1 MEGGVHM
8 SEFATIGKDLIIK
21 ALGRQANYIE
31 ESTGEIDIEASRCKE
46 CEFYLKNGGTDNS
59 ITGHCAFCEHK
70 CYQITKKYIN
80 EKNRYR
86 IDDRLRLKMNAIKI
100 LIYLH
105 FQQPDQ
111 NGIVKNIR
119 IKTLAEALDVE
130 PRTILNNFMLLRDY
144 GYICYCKTGY
154 NTYNL
159 LINGYKERTKKHG
172 PGYLVVNQKWLSY
185 ILKAEDINGLRI
197 CIRETLNIDNLNAK
211 GGSFYNTQESSYA
224 TIKRYLPS
232 YYKRWSIKKTLD
244 KNANIIR
251 GIFDFNA
258 TQENVR
264 FTLKSECVA
273 KKCREELLITCKEA
287 IRSFMS
293 EFNENVNLAIT
304 DDVENDKY
312 RYLMNYDTTVK
323 PISLSA
329 DNVDNLAHL
338 AVLYS
343 YQQVEDAL
351 FIIHENYIMKDVPV
365 ANIGGLVRTIIEIS
379 ANATIA

>member
-1 MEGGVHM
+1 M

-31 ESTGEIDIEASRCKE
+31 ETTGEIDIEASGCHE
-46 CEFYLKNGGTDNS
+46 CESYLKNGGTDDS

-70 CYQITKKYIN
+70 CYMVTKKYIN

-86 IDDRLRLKMNAIKI
+86 VDDRLRLKMNAIKI
-100 LIYLH
+100 LMYLH

-111 NGIVKNIR
+111 NGIIKNIR
-119 IKTLAEALDVE
+119 VKDLAETLDVE
-130 PRTILNNFMLLRDY
+130 SRTIINNFLLLRDY
-144 GYICYCKTGY
+144 GYICYCKTGCG
-154 NTYNL
+154 TYNM
-159 LINGYKERTKKHG
+159 LINGYKERTKKNG

-185 ILKAEDINGLRI
+185 ILKAHDINGLRI

-232 YYKRWSIKKTLD
+232 YHKRWSIQKTLT
-244 KNANIIR
+244 KNADIIS
-251 GIFDFNA
+251 GIFDFKA

-264 FTLKSECVA
+264 FTMKSECVA
-273 KKCREELLITCKEA
+273 KKCREELLLKCKEA
-287 IRSFMS
+287 IRSFLQ
-293 EFNENVNLAIT
+293 EFNENANLAIT
-304 DDVENDKY
+304 DDIEMDKY
-312 RYLMNYDTTVK
+312 RCLMNYDTTVK
-323 PISLSA
+323 PISLSS

-338 AVLYS
+338 AVQYS

-351 FIIHENYIMKDVPV
+351 FIIHENYIMKDEPV

-379 ANATIA
+379 SNSAIA

>member
-1 MEGGVHM
+1 M

-31 ESTGEIDIEASRCKE
+31 ESTDEINIEASGCHE
-46 CEFYLKNGGTDNS
+46 CEFYLKNGSTDNS
-59 ITGHCAFCEHK
+59 NTGHCAFCDHK
-70 CYQITKKYIN
+70 CYHVTKKYIN
-80 EKNRYR
+80 EKNRFHV
-86 IDDRLRLKMNAIKI
+86 DDRLRLKLNAIKI

-111 NGIVKNIR
+111 NGIIKNIHVN
-119 IKTLAEALDVE
+119 TLAEALGVTS
-130 PRTILNNFMLLRDY
+130 RTIINNFTLLRDY
-144 GYICYCKTGY
+144 QYIYYCKIGCG
-154 NTYNL
+154 TYNI
-159 LINGYKERTKKHG
+159 LINGYKERTKKNG

-211 GGSFYNTQESSYA
+211 GGSFYNTKESPYS

-232 YYKRWSIKKTLD
+232 YYKRWSIIKTLE
-244 KNANIIR
+244 KNAEVIH
-251 GIFDFNA
+251 GIFDFNMS
-258 TQENVR
+258 QKSVR

-273 KKCREELLITCKEA
+273 KKCREELLITCKDA
-287 IRSFMS
+287 IRSFMN
-293 EFNENVNLAIT
+293 EFNTNVNLAVT

-312 RYLMNYDTTVK
+312 KYLMNYDTAVK
-323 PISLSA
+323 PISLSS

-351 FIIHENYIMKDVPV
+351 FIIHENYIMKNIPIS
-365 ANIGGLVRTIIEIS
+365 NIGGLVRTIIEIS
-379 ANATIA
+379 ANASIA